1 MMKSFIKSAHVRI
14 HLDSSYLFKLYTN
27 YYLSSKSTP
36 GLFFVISTGNLFCDR
51 SHVRCKNKSIDLM
64 NLVKTNETSA
74 DRLIDE
80 AMKSHPILMDVIT
93 NTE

>member
-1 MMKSFIKSAHVRI
+1 
-14 HLDSSYLFKLYTN
+14 
-27 YYLSSKSTP
+27 
-36 GLFFVISTGNLFCDR
+36 
-51 SHVRCKNKSIDLM
+51 M

-80 AMKSHPILMDVIT
+80 VMKSHPILMDVIT